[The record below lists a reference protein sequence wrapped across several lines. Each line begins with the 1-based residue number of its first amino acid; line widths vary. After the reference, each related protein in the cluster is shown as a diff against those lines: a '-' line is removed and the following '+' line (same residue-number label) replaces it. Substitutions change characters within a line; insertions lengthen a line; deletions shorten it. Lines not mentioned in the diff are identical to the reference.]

1 MSIITD
7 YLKNKYNL
15 CSDEII
21 IYKLLYKLSDDYD
34 RMLAGYILE
43 SSEISSELLTKCYN
57 LSINGLFWGKYCDF
71 WISKITSNPNCPKLV
86 MNRAITR
93 IKDRKKN
100 VSLYDTITLCNIL
113 KSPNMDREM
122 FRKIYENF
130 ELYNFDEK
138 YCNEIFHLVYSNP
151 ILESTDLEKYYYI
164 IDNRDAKVDGIDNIY
179 KERMRYYH
187 ILSNPNCSKVVF
199 DRLCKNMRIA
209 LICNS
214 NYKDIYNIFS
224 EFEAALNNP
233 ECPKSYLTEMV
244 NAGFGRALFHPNFD
258 ENQKL
263 DYDLF
268 HDEYQSDFN
277 TQFLVNLNYDR
288 LKNLVFRCDYN
299 LKKFVFSRLITSSEL
314 LEEIYDK
321 IEDFEDFS
329 FLGRNVLRWIFE
341 NPFASFDLRLKIA
354 CDFQYSDAYLIESSI
369 CSEDLLAKRWDD
381 SEELRDLILHNP
393 NCPINFLLDL
403 LDEGYSAFFKKRQEL
418 MKLIINN
425 NHFTSRI
432 LLDNWDYFIQ
442 EVGDDDFKNLLNR
455 TIAYLLTRNSKDE
468 SLTDEDVRKL
478 YMFYNRRIENVELIL
493 GRYQKE
499 EELKAKLKV
508 GINSFFGSKDYNN
521 TANISRST
529 SSDVA
534 NENIVN
540 KDNEKTQVVNEKLRL
555 ISELIP
561 FYYGE
566 KDLLDKACNLV
577 DEYNRKVKQIHEEKK
592 EIVLSFENDKNAQP
606 SVSDLYSSLIDDLDS
621 ILKMLG
627 ECKIKYQKYE
637 DILGYIDKIFKVL
650 CSNQAWFDD
659 LSNDI
664 FLIKT
669 KVLPFVDDDSFFEEL
684 KQIFESEKK
693 YIVDYF
699 KGNID
704 KLDYDSLNE
713 FKVHIRNKLMIYL
726 MRLDAS
732 IKDKYDINKIKLK
745 FLNECLNIVADD
757 REKYNMDWLKEI
769 RGIINNI
776 KLHGNDDEKS
786 RLKEILKNVNY
797 VDEHN
802 IGPSLLL
809 LFKNLYGLNLDIE
822 SRKSDLITVDRSVIK
837 EVVSRQTK

>member
-1 MSIITD
+1 
-7 YLKNKYNL
+7 
-15 CSDEII
+15 
-21 IYKLLYKLSDDYD
+21 
-34 RMLAGYILE
+34 
-43 SSEISSELLTKCYN
+43 
-57 LSINGLFWGKYCDF
+57 
-71 WISKITSNPNCPKLV
+71 
-86 MNRAITR
+86 
-93 IKDRKKN
+93 
-100 VSLYDTITLCNIL
+100 
-113 KSPNMDREM
+113 M

-130 ELYNFDEK
+130 ELYDFDEK

-164 IDNRDAKVDGIDNIY
+164 IDNREDKVDGIDNIY

-187 ILSNPNCSKVVF
+187 VLSNPNCSKVVF
-199 DRLCKNMRIA
+199 DGLRKNLHHA

-214 NYKDIYNIFS
+214 NHKDTYNIFS

-233 ECPKSYLTEMV
+233 KCPMSYLTEMV

-329 FLGRNVLRWIFE
+329 FLGRNVLSWIFE
-341 NPFASFDLRLKIA
+341 NPFASDDLRLKIA
-354 CDFQYSDAYLIESSI
+354 RDFQYSDAYLIKSSI

-381 SEELRDLILHNP
+381 SEKLRNLILHNP
-393 NCPINFLLDL
+393 NCPINILLDL

-442 EVGDDDFKNLLNR
+442 EVGDDDFKNFLNS

-468 SLTDEDVRKL
+468 SLTDEDVCKL
-478 YMFYNRRIENVELIL
+478 YMFYNRRIKKVELIL
-493 GRYQKE
+493 GRCQKE

-508 GINSFFGSKDYNN
+508 GINSFFGSTDCNN
-521 TANISRST
+521 TANIDQST
-529 SSDVA
+529 PSDVDIEKDK
-534 NENIVN
+534 NKVN

-555 ISELIP
+555 ISKLIP

-566 KDLLDKACNLV
+566 RKLLDEACNLV

-621 ILKMLG
+621 ILKMLE

-637 DILGYIDKIFKVL
+637 DILGYIDKVFKVL
-650 CSNQAWFDD
+650 CSNQACFDD

-669 KVLPFVDDDSFFEEL
+669 NVLPFVDDDSYLEEL

-726 MRLDAS
+726 MRLDVS

-745 FLNECLNIVADD
+745 FLNDCLNIVADD

-776 KLHGNDDEKS
+776 KIHGNDDEKS
-786 RLKEILKNVNY
+786 RLKEILKNVKY
-797 VDEHN
+797 VDERN
-802 IGPSLLL
+802 IWPSLLP
-809 LFKNLYGLNLDIE
+809 LFRDLYGLNLDIE
-822 SRKSDLITVDRSVIK
+822 SRKSDLIIFDRSEIK
-837 EVVSRQTK
+837 EDVSRPTK

>member
-1 MSIITD
+1 MSVITD

-21 IYKLLYKLSDDYD
+21 IYELLHIDYWDD
-34 RMLAGYILE
+34 MLVGYMLE

-57 LSINGLFWGKYCDF
+57 LSINGLLWGDYCDF
-71 WISKITSNPNCPKLV
+71 WISKITSNPNCSKLV

-164 IDNRDAKVDGIDNIY
+164 IDNREDKVDGIKNIY

-199 DRLCKNMRIA
+199 HGLCKKMRNA
-209 LICNS
+209 LICYS
-214 NYKDIYNIFS
+214 SHIDTYNIFS

-233 ECPKSYLTEMV
+233 KCPMSYLTEMV
-244 NAGFGRALFHPNFD
+244 YASVGRALFHPNFD

-268 HDEYQSDFN
+268 YDLYQDSYN
-277 TQFLVNLNYDR
+277 TQFSVNLNYDR
-288 LKNLVFRCDYN
+288 LMNLVPLCDYD
-299 LKKFVFSRLITSSEL
+299 LRKFVFSRLITSSEL

-321 IEDFEDFS
+321 IEDFSS
-329 FLGRNVLRWIFE
+329 FGREVLSWIFE
-341 NPFASFDLRLKIA
+341 NPCASFELRLKIA
-354 CDFQYSDAYLIESSI
+354 SDYHYSDDDLVESPF
-369 CSEDLLAKRWDD
+369 CSEEFLVKRWDD
-381 SEELRDLILHNP
+381 SEELRDSILHNP
-393 NCPINFLLDL
+393 NCPINILLDL
-403 LDEGYSAFFKKRQEL
+403 LDKGYSAFFKKRQEL

-442 EVGDDDFKNLLNR
+442 EVGDYDFKKFLNS

-478 YMFYNRRIENVELIL
+478 YMFYNRRIKKVELIL

-508 GINSFFGSKDYNN
+508 GINSFFGSTDYNN
-521 TANISRST
+521 TANIGQST
-529 SSDVA
+529 PSDVA
-534 NENIVN
+534 NEKDENIVN

-566 KDLLDKACNLV
+566 KDLLDKACNFV

-621 ILKMLG
+621 ILKMLE

-650 CSNQAWFDD
+650 CSNQACFDD

-669 KVLPFVDDDSFFEEL
+669 KVLPFVDDDSFLEEL

-726 MRLDAS
+726 MRLDVS

-745 FLNECLNIVADD
+745 FLNDCLNIVADD

-786 RLKEILKNVNY
+786 RLKEIFQNVKY
-797 VDEHN
+797 VDERN
-802 IGPSLLL
+802 IWPSLLL
-809 LFKNLYGLNLDIE
+809 LFKDLYGLNLDIE
-822 SRKSDLITVDRSVIK
+822 SRKSDLIIFDRPEIN
-837 EVVSRQTK
+837 EVVSRQSK

>member
-1 MSIITD
+1 MSVITD

-21 IYKLLYKLSDDYD
+21 IYKLLYKLSDYCDY
-34 RMLAGYILE
+34 MLAGYILE

-57 LSINGLFWGKYCDF
+57 LSINGLFWGDYCDF
-71 WISKITSNPNCPKLV
+71 WISKITSNPNCPKLI

-164 IDNRDAKVDGIDNIY
+164 IDNREAKVYGINNIY

-199 DRLCKNMRIA
+199 DGLCKNMRNA

-214 NYKDIYNIFS
+214 YHKDTYNIFS

-233 ECPKSYLTEMV
+233 ECPMSYLTEMV

-263 DYDLF
+263 DYVLF
-268 HDEYQSDFN
+268 YDEYQNDYN
-277 TQFLVNLNYDR
+277 IQFSVNLNYDR
-288 LKNLVFRCDYN
+288 VMKLFLLCDVK
-299 LKKFVFSRLITSSEL
+299 LRKFVFSRLITSSEL

-321 IEDFEDFS
+321 LEDFFS
-329 FLGRNVLRWIFE
+329 CGRNVFNWIFE
-341 NPFASFDLRLKIA
+341 NPCASDDLRLKIA
-354 CDFQYSDAYLIESSI
+354 RDCHYSDDDLIESPI
-369 CSEDLLAKRWDD
+369 CSEDFLAKRWND
-381 SEELRDLILHNP
+381 SKELRDQILHNP
-393 NCPINFLLDL
+393 NCPINILLDL
-403 LDEGYSAFFKKRQEL
+403 LDKGYSAFFKKRQEL

-442 EVGDDDFKNLLNR
+442 EVGDYDFKKFLYS

-468 SLTDEDVRKL
+468 SLTDDDVCKL
-478 YMFYNRRIENVELIL
+478 YMFYNRRIKKVESIL
-493 GRYQKE
+493 GRCQKE
-499 EELKAKLKV
+499 EELKARVK
-508 GINSFFGSKDYNN
+508 SFFGLTDYNN
-521 TANISRST
+521 TANIGQRT
-529 SSDVA
+529 PSDVS
-534 NENIVN
+534 NEEAENTVN

-566 KDLLDKACNLV
+566 RKLLDEACNLV

-621 ILKMLG
+621 ILKMLE

-650 CSNQAWFDD
+650 CSNQAFFDD

-669 KVLPFVDDDSFFEEL
+669 KVLPFVDDDSFLEEL

-704 KLDYDSLNE
+704 KLDYDSFNE

-726 MRLDAS
+726 MRLDVS
-732 IKDKYDINKIKLK
+732 IKDKYDINNIKLK
-745 FLNECLNIVADD
+745 FLNDCLNIVADD

-786 RLKEILKNVNY
+786 RLKEILKNVKY

-802 IGPSLLL
+802 IWPSLLH
-809 LFKNLYGLNLDIE
+809 LFKDLYGLNLDIE
-822 SRKSDLITVDRSVIK
+822 SRKSDLIIVDRPEIK
-837 EVVSRQTK
+837 GVVSRQK